1 MPFKRYTKRPTILT
15 YLLCF
20 LQCVSLL
27 LAPTSIQFTIS
38 LWILSLSLSLLHP
51 RCVYLQFPFHD
62 LLQNKISGYTL
73 NQSKNDSI
81 VRITHLPTPFASV
94 AVNKDC
100 YIVSNPSSESPSI
113 TNTRRNMILC
123 NRTQMFW
130 EGMQR
135 SSGERERENTSYI
148 E

>member
-1 MPFKRYTKRPTILT
+1 MFPPVCLPTPRSN
-15 YLLCF
+15 
-20 LQCVSLL
+20 VH
-27 LAPTSIQFTIS
+27 SIHH
-38 LWILSLSLSLLHP
+38 LPVDPLSLSFI
-51 RCVYLQFPFHD
+51 RGVCYLQSPFHD
-62 LLQNKISGYTL
+62 LLQNKISGYTF

-113 TNTRRNMILC
+113 TKTRRNMISC